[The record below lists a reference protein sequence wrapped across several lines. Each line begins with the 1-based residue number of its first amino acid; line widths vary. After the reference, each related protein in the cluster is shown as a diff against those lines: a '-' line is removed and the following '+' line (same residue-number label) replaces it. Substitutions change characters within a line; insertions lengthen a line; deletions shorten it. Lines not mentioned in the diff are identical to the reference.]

1 MDKEEIR
8 RLAEN
13 DLRAF
18 VRLIA
23 PEAVLGHVHDEF
35 LDWLQR
41 PDTRT
46 HKLGLLPRDHQKSRM
61 AAFYVLWRIIKNPCI
76 RILYISSTSN
86 LAEKQLKFI
95 KDKLEGKIIKKY
107 WPDLVNADTS
117 KRAKWTN
124 SEIEVDHPL
133 RKKEAVRDPTI
144 FIAGLTT
151 SITGMHCDLSVLD
164 DVIVFENAY
173 TEEGRNKV
181 ASQISLLTS
190 IEGTEAEQL
199 VVGTRYHPKDYYGL
213 MIAMEYEDYDEDA
226 EQVKT
231 EKVYDIFQRVVE
243 EDGEFLWPRQQ
254 RVSDAKWFGFN
265 ANILARKKA
274 QYTDKTQF
282 YAQYYNNP
290 NNPEGSGVDP
300 LKFQYYDRKFVKQED
315 GKSFLKGKRLNVYA
329 AVDFAFSLNK
339 KADSTTIAVVGIDC
353 DNNYYVLDLDR
364 FKTDKISDYYNHIL
378 KLHVKWGFKKIRCEV
393 NVAQVVIVRDL
404 KENYIKKDN
413 LRLSI
418 DEYRPT
424 RNEGSKKERV
434 SAILYPKYD
443 NNQIWHY
450 RGGNCQTLEDELV
463 LENPAHDDCMDA
475 LASCIDFAVA
485 PTKDIITKKPSSVV
499 AGHSRFGGY

>member
-1 MDKEEIR
+1 MNQEQIR
-8 RLAEN
+8 QLAEQ

-23 PEAVLGHVHDEF
+23 PEAVLGHVHDDF
-35 LDWLQR
+35 LDWVQR
-41 PDTRT
+41 SETKS

-61 AAFYVLWRIIKNPCI
+61 AAFYVLWRIVRNPCI

-95 KDKLEGKIIKKY
+95 KDKLEGKIFKKY
-107 WPDLVNADTS
+107 WPEFINEDIS

-144 FIAGLTT
+144 FTAGLTT

-213 MIAMEYEDYDEDA
+213 MIGMEYEDYNEDA
-226 EQVKT
+226 DEVSKV
-231 EKVYDIFQRVVE
+231 KVYDIFQRVVE
-243 EDGEFLWPRQQ
+243 EDGEFIWPRQQ
-254 RVSDAKWFGFN
+254 RASDGKWFGFN
-265 ANILARKKA
+265 QNILSRKKA
-274 QYTDKTQF
+274 QYVDKTQF

-290 NNPEGSGVDP
+290 NNPEGNGVDP
-300 LKFQYYDRKFVKQED
+300 AMFQYYDRKALKQED
-315 GKSFLKGKRLNVYA
+315 GKWFLKNHRLNVYA

-339 KADSTTIAVVGIDC
+339 KADNTAIAVVGVDS
-353 DNNYYVLDLDR
+353 DNNYYVLDIVR
-364 FKTDKISDYYNHIL
+364 FKTDKISEYYSHIL
-378 KLHVKWGFKKIRCEV
+378 KLHVKWGFKKVRCEV
-393 NVAQVVIVRDL
+393 SVAQVVIVRDL

-413 LRLSI
+413 LRLSVE
-418 DEYRPT
+418 EYRPT
-424 RNEGSKKERV
+424 RNEGSKKERM
-434 SAILYPKYD
+434 SAILHPKYD
-443 NNQIWHY
+443 NKQIWHY

-475 LASCIDFAVA
+475 LASCIDFAVP
-485 PTKDIITKKPSSVV
+485 PTNDHRGKKVNIV
-499 AGHSRFGGY
+499 QVGHARFGGY